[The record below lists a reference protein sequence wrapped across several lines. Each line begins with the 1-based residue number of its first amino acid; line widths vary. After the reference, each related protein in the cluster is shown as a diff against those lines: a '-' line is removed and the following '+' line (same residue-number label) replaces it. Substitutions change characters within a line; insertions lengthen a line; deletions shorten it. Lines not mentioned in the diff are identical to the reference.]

1 MFDLCNFYRE
11 ARAGMCLNLLFRNV
25 GVLIPYEIQKLVEAY
40 GANKWQIGYEDL
52 GYYYPKAVKI
62 LESADKN
69 REKN

>member
-1 MFDLCNFYRE
+1 
-11 ARAGMCLNLLFRNV
+11 MCLKALFRNV
-25 GVLIPYEIQKLVEAY
+25 RVLIPWEIQKLVEAY